1 MLMRRR
7 DVTDLWPRDLAILE
21 IDPRDERLANS
32 LQALGYTNYLAAVA
46 DQSQLESIAEQN
58 PQLGDRLAVYHSS
71 KIVRQNNA
79 AALVLN
85 RGIARNFAL
94 FRRVRHAEFVA
105 WEIRLTPARL
115 LAMLVG
121 LLQCLLG
128 KLKFPT
134 VVQIDTSGDKTPI
147 GATRLMVFAVRTPRP
162 HSKVRRFIPH
172 RLQVDGFLRRLL
184 AENIRHAVL
193 RWFESL
199 PQIEPGE
206 DVDLLV
212 DDEQLERVREILSS
226 GVGIQPVDL
235 YSMSGRAG
243 SDYRGRPYFPPPAAE
258 ELLANAVVQRNLCCV
273 PATREHF
280 LSLAYHA
287 IYHKGYDSGLA
298 DGTDSK
304 PTGKNAEHNYHSVL
318 TDLAKRLIVDMPIT
332 LGDLDQYLAE
342 QCWQPPRE
350 TLQRLAEHNRWL
362 QSHLKHR
369 TTTAAPETAGAV
381 KLARTDGKIVLRRAS

>member
-1 MLMRRR
+1 MRRR
-7 DVTDLWPRDLAILE
+7 DVTDVWPRNLAILE
-21 IDPRDERLANS
+21 IDPRDGQLANS
-32 LQALGYTNYLAAVA
+32 FQALGYTNCLAAVA
-46 DQSQLESIAEQN
+46 DQSQLEQIAEKN
-58 PQLGDRLAVYHSS
+58 PLLRDRLAVYPSS

-85 RGIARNFAL
+85 RGLARNIAL
-94 FRRVRHAEFVA
+94 FRRVRHAQFVA
-105 WEIRLTPARL
+105 WEFRLTPARL
-115 LAMLVG
+115 LATLVG

-134 VVQIDTSGDKTPI
+134 VVQIDSGDGKNTN
-147 GATRLMVFAVRTPRP
+147 GTTRLMVLAVRTPRP
-162 HSKVRRFIPH
+162 HDKVRRFIPH

-199 PQIEPGE
+199 PKIEPGE

-235 YSMSGRAG
+235 YSVSGRTG

-258 ELLANAVVQRNLCCV
+258 ELLANGVVHRNLCRV

-287 IYHKGYDSGLA
+287 VYHKGYGSGLA
-298 DGTDSK
+298 DDTESK
-304 PTGKNAEHNYHSVL
+304 HTGKTAEHNYYAVL
-318 TDLAKRLIVDMPIT
+318 TDLAKRLLVDMPIT
-332 LGDLDQYLAE
+332 LGDLDQHLAG
-342 QCWQPPRE
+342 QGWRPPRE

-362 QSHLKHR
+362 QSRLKHR
-369 TTTAAPETAGAV
+369 TTVATAETAAI
-381 KLARTDGKIVLRRAS
+381 KSI

>member
-1 MLMRRR
+1 MRRR
-7 DVTDLWPRDLAILE
+7 DVTDVWPHDLAIVE
-21 IDPRDERLANS
+21 IDPRDGRLANS
-32 LQALGYTNYLAAVA
+32 FQALGYTNYLAAVA
-46 DQSQLESIAEQN
+46 DQSQLESIAEKL
-58 PQLGDRLAVYHSS
+58 PQLSDRLAVYHSA
-71 KIVRQNNA
+71 KIMRQNNA

-85 RGIARNFAL
+85 RGLARNIAL
-94 FRRVRHAEFVA
+94 FRRVRHAQFVA
-105 WEIRLTPARL
+105 WELRPTPARL

-134 VVQIDTSGDKTPI
+134 VVQIDSSDGKNPN
-147 GATRLMVFAVRTPRP
+147 GATRLMVFAVRNPRP
-162 HSKVRRFIPH
+162 HDKVRRFIPH

-212 DDEQLERVREILSS
+212 DDEQLEPVREILSS

-235 YSMSGRAG
+235 YSVSGRAG

-258 ELLANAVVQRNLCCV
+258 ELLANAEVQRNLCRV
-273 PATREHF
+273 PAMREHF

-287 IYHKGYDSGLA
+287 VYHKGYGSGLA
-298 DGTDSK
+298 NDTDSK
-304 PTGKNAEHNYHSVL
+304 PTGKNSEHNYHAVL
-318 TDLAKRLIVDMPIT
+318 TDLAKRLLVDMPIT
-332 LGDLDQYLAE
+332 LGDLDQHLAE
-342 QCWQPPRE
+342 QGWQPPRE

-362 QSHLKHR
+362 QSHLKR
-369 TTTAAPETAGAV
+369 RATEAAPETTTIESV
-381 KLARTDGKIVLRRAS
+381 